1 MTMAIMTTK
10 PSQLEPVPQCVDQTI
25 QELRPW
31 FHNIHLPDG
40 SQTAPNHPLGDFPA
54 YKWKAIGPH
63 LPIDLSGWRV
73 LEIGC
78 NAGYYTVALAQRGAT
93 LVAIDINPHYL
104 RQARWVLD
112 QHGLSDQVELRLMQ
126 IYDLAH
132 TDESFDLV
140 FFMGV
145 FYHLRYPLLGLD
157 IVAQKTRR
165 LMVFQTLMVPGEE
178 LPIEIYDMK
187 LTDREEMREAGWPK
201 LAFIEHSFCKDPTNW
216 WVPNKGAVLALLR
229 SSGLCP
235 LSQIAPETFLCEPD
249 PEHPSSV
256 TGWNRPEYLS
266 ATGQSWQQSFV
277 SMKPSGMET
286 HPQNGQQRV
295 NGK

>member
-10 PSQLEPVPQCVDQTI
+10 SPQFDPVPQRVDQAI
-25 QELRPW
+25 EELRPW
-31 FHNIHLPDG
+31 FHNIHLPNG

-54 YKWKAIGPH
+54 YKWKAIAAH
-63 LPIDLSGWRV
+63 LPTDLSGWRV

-93 LVAIDINPHYL
+93 VVAIDINPHYL

-178 LPIEIYDMK
+178 LPIETYDMK
-187 LTDREEMREAGWPK
+187 LTDREKMREAGWPK
-201 LAFIEHSFCKDPTNW
+201 LSFIEHSFCKDPTNW

-229 SSGLCP
+229 SSGLYP
-235 LSQIAPETFLCEPD
+235 LCQIAPETFLCEPD

-266 ATGQSWQQSFV
+266 ATGQSWQQSFDA
-277 SMKPSGMET
+277 MKPSGMET
-286 HPQNGQQRV
+286 HPQNGIAES
-295 NGK
+295 

>member
-1 MTMAIMTTK
+1 MAMTTEIR
-10 PSQLEPVPQCVDQTI
+10 SSEPVSQRVDQAI
-25 QELRPW
+25 EELRPW

-63 LPIDLSGWRV
+63 LPTDLTGWRV

-78 NAGYYTVALAQRGAT
+78 NAGYYTVSLAQRGAT
-93 LVAIDINPHYL
+93 VVAIDINPHYL

-140 FFMGV
+140 LFMGV

-178 LPIEIYDMK
+178 QPIEIDDMK
-187 LTDREEMREAGWPK
+187 LTDREQMREVGWPK

-229 SSGLCP
+229 SSGLYP